1 MLTSGMRDVNFPH
14 GENEHFS
21 RKRAFSTVE
30 RAILHGQPTIFR
42 LFQLYIF
49 LYSAIHK
56 EDTDFRSRISACTC
70 QRVEICDSRDVE
82 NAKCQKAA
90 IAFVMFLSVYAAQ
103 QEHLRYP
110 PRLLPIVP
118 KDKGHLFSGSI
129 SGEPVSCSSS

>member
-1 MLTSGMRDVNFPH
+1 MLTSLTGKMNISPESALFPPWK
-14 GENEHFS
+14 GRFCMDNRLF
-21 RKRAFSTVE
+21 
-30 RAILHGQPTIFR
+30 FR